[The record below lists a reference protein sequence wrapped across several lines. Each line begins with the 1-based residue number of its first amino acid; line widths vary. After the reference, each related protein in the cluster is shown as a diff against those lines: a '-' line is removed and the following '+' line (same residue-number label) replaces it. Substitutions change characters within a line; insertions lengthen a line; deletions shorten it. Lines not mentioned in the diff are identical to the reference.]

1 MHARVSFY
9 ELGSASRDDAVRA
22 FEGARGAVEEMEG
35 NRGGM
40 LLVDTDGGKAIT
52 ITFWESEDA
61 LRASEQ
67 RADDARR
74 EAPAE
79 PECRSARSS
88 VTRSGSSSV
97 GSEGAGS
104 AADAP
109 EAASVT
115 VRPAA

>member
-74 EAPAE
+74 EAA
-79 PECRSARSS
+79 
-88 VTRSGSSSV
+88 G
-97 GSEGAGS
+97 GAGMSIS
-104 AADAP
+104 AV
-109 EAASVT
+109 ERYEVGLEFG
-115 VRPAA
+115 R